1 MNGDG
6 GRDRKQGE
14 DDKRSAEK
22 ERCERSAVSW
32 PKMIAVIKT
41 TGHNH
46 AGTVAVPGEPD
57 ALNAA
62 ILSAAGRR
70 IDGFDSDTGN
80 CVSFK

>member
-1 MNGDG
+1 MTRTEWGTRARDQRRGGGG

-22 ERCERSAVSW
+22 ERSAVSW

-46 AGTVAVPGEPD
+46 AGTVAVPENRT
-57 ALNAA
+57 L
-62 ILSAAGRR
+62 
-70 IDGFDSDTGN
+70 
-80 CVSFK
+80 